1 MHPRMCMHI
10 LGCIA
15 AVTAT
20 VIFCR
25 GLCLPINAPMYF
37 NVTCHTTDAMPRTMP
52 PSVAVA

>member
-1 MHPRMCMHI
+1 MHPRMCMHV

-25 GLCLPINAPMYF
+25 GHCRGHDGN
-37 NVTCHTTDAMPRTMP
+37 NDGGNDRDMP
-52 PSVAVA
+52 PD